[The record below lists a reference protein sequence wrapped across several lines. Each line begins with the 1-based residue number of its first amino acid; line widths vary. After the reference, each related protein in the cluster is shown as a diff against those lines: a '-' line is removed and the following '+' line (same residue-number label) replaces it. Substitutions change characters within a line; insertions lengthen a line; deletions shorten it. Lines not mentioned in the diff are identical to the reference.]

1 VNLDLD
7 TAGYPVTERFPVW
20 REVMSQLLAPVELSS
35 EHAADFRASA
45 SVSTLGAVHLSA
57 VRTSSLELRR
67 TPRMIRQSD
76 PEAYQVALTL
86 HGHGGVEQS
95 RQHASLGRHDL
106 AIYDTS
112 RPFLGWA
119 SSPGRLAEGMM
130 LAVPRSLLPLPENSV

>member
-1 VNLDLD
+1 MNLDLD
-7 TAGYPVTERFPVW
+7 TAGFPVTERLPVW
-20 REVMSQLLAPVELSS
+20 REVMPQLLAPAELSS

-45 SVSTLGAVHLSA
+45 SVSPRGAVHLST

-86 HGHGGVEQS
+86 HGHGGVEQG
-95 RQHASLGRHDL
+95 RQHACLGRRYL

-112 RPFLGWA
+112 RPFLG
-119 SSPGRLAEGMM
+119 
-130 LAVPRSLLPLPENSV
+130 